1 MLRSGSQDMK
11 NMGFT
16 TCFQETPISTSF
28 VFKLRLE
35 LLAVVVSA
43 NAVGR

>member
-1 MLRSGSQDMK
+1 MK
-11 NMGFT
+11 NIGST
-16 TCFQETPISTSF
+16 TCFQETLISTSF

-35 LLAVVVSA
+35 LLAVVISA